1 MRNRTKKQENYFNNY
16 FVNNNFKYGIRCLE
30 LINQYHNGV
39 RRDGTEERSHLFE
52 VLGFAISNFENRLNK
67 EELEHLI
74 IVASLHD
81 LVEDYY
87 DEIKFKHL
95 KEEFPLESIRS
106 IKKVTKWKTFSKSK
120 RDYDKYH
127 GKISKDSYSIIIKA
141 IDRLHNLNSCSRV
154 FTIKRKEE
162 YIKETLD
169 YIIPNLKILRKENK
183 NLYTPITYLIYNL
196 KNQINQLNYII
207 ELEKKLKDK

>member
-1 MRNRTKKQENYFNNY
+1 MKNRTKKQENYFKNY
-16 FVNNNFKYGIRCLE
+16 FIKNNFEYATKSLD
-30 LINQYHNGV
+30 LINKYHNGV

-52 VLGFAISNFENRLNK
+52 VLGFAISNFENRLNNND
-67 EELEHLI
+67 LEHLI
-74 IVASLHD
+74 VVASLHD

-87 DEIKFKHL
+87 TEIKFKDL
-95 KEEFPLESIRS
+95 KQEFPLEIIKS
-106 IKKVTKWKTFSKSK
+106 IKKVTKWKTFDKSK

-127 GKISKDSYSIIIKA
+127 GKITKDSYSIIIKA

-183 NLYTPITYLIYNL
+183 ELYTPITYLIYNL